1 MQGIDKNNQLMISAV
16 IAGVGVITAIV
27 GVMTFLN
34 NEKHQ
39 KIQQEMFAIDG
50 QIKALELALK
60 MDEAKKKGVA

>member
-1 MQGIDKNNQLMISAV
+1 MQGKDNKNQLVISAV
-16 IAGVGVITAIV
+16 IAGVGIISAII
-27 GVMTFLN
+27 GVMTFLH

-60 MDEAKKKGVA
+60 RDEAEKKGVV